1 MAAMIS
7 TRGRY
12 ALRVLADL
20 AQQPPEVYVP
30 LKDIAARQELSQ
42 KYSEAIMTTLSKGGL
57 VEGIHGK
64 GGGYRLSRKPEQ
76 YTLGEVL
83 RLTEGSLAPVSCLH
97 EGSAPCARCNPCP
110 TLPVWE
116 KLEALVNDYLDS
128 VTLADVMRTSLPG
141 AKESRSV

>member
-7 TRGRY
+7 SRGRY

-20 AQQPPEVYVP
+20 AQQDPETFTP
-30 LKDIAARQELSQ
+30 LKDIAERQDISL
-42 KYSEAIMTTLSKGGL
+42 KYSESIMTVLSKGGL
-57 VEGIHGK
+57 VDGIHGK

-83 RLTEGSLAPVSCLH
+83 RLTEGSLAPVSCLY
-97 EGSAPCARCNPCP
+97 EGNAPCARCTPCP

-116 KLEALVNDYLDS
+116 KLERLVNDYLDS
-128 VTLADVMRTSLPG
+128 VTLADVLQSGT
-141 AKESRSV
+141 V

>member
-7 TRGRY
+7 SRGRY

-20 AQQPPEVYVP
+20 AQQSPETFTP
-30 LKDIAARQELSQ
+30 LKDIAERQDISL
-42 KYSEAIMTTLSKGGL
+42 KYSESIMTVLSKGGL

-64 GGGYRLSRKPEQ
+64 GGGYRLSRRPEQ

-116 KLEALVNDYLDS
+116 KLEQLVNDYLDS
-128 VTLADVMRTSLPG
+128 LTLADVMRSAG
-141 AKESRSV
+141 SSERVK

>member
-7 TRGRY
+7 SRGRY

-20 AQQPPEVYVP
+20 AQQDPETFTP
-30 LKDIAARQELSQ
+30 LKDIAERQDISL
-42 KYSEAIMTTLSKGGL
+42 KDSESIMTVLSKGGL

-64 GGGYRLSRKPEQ
+64 GGGYRLSRRPEQ

-116 KLEALVNDYLDS
+116 KLEQLVNDYLDS
-128 VTLADVMRTSLPG
+128 LTLADVMRSAG
-141 AKESRSV
+141 SSERVK